1 MTKHIEHS
9 FSQDKMHILMPNTQ
23 QIMRDKLANSLKEF
37 HEWADLIRSG
47 EAEVTS
53 MSIKRK
59 PKTWVGL
66 TDEDAQ
72 EVIEKS
78 MQAITG
84 GSNTFKISANSVWL
98 AIVREVEA
106 KLKEKNE
113 KKN

>member
-23 QIMRDKLANSLKEF
+23 QIMRDKLADSLKEF
-37 HEWADLIRSG
+37 HQWSDLIRSG

-66 TDEDAQ
+66 TDEEIQRIIDLTPNQFTDYMMRFAWNLQ
-72 EVIEKS
+72 E
-78 MQAITG
+78 Q
-84 GSNTFKISANSVWL
+84 
-98 AIVREVEA
+98 
-106 KLKEKNE
+106 LKEKNT
-113 KKN
+113 